1 MEQNN
6 RDENKT
12 RDQLLAEKRD
22 AEQILRNLSP
32 EYLGIYVL
40 DRKTGGFRDIIAPE
54 FFREIAWE
62 RSGNYKEALLNYRDR
77 FVREDDYCI
86 IDHVLDYDTIYEELK
101 ELKEQ
106 EALKFSYHKKD
117 GHCIGLEIK
126 PYSGKKEEEHL
137 SLWIYTDDALSEMQ
151 HNARIRSEIIEAIGK
166 TYRYISRIDIQAD
179 YYEEITGL
187 EELHTIEG
195 NRTGSASGNA
205 KRMCEKR
212 VAEDFQKDFLEFTD
226 MATLP
231 ARLRDRETVEFE
243 YRVKDG
249 QWNRI
254 RFIVKRR
261 DTQGEVTHVLCVI
274 RNINDFKEREQKLWF
289 HARQAEQEAREKARF
304 LANMSHD
311 IRTPMNGILGM
322 LDLAE
327 NYPEDLKTQEY
338 CRSKIRTTS
347 NYLLSLINDVLD
359 MSKLESDENELPFMN
374 FDLAAMLRKTNEEME
389 KKAQLRQ
396 IDYVIDWTQTSYEH
410 QCLIGN
416 PVYASR
422 ILEIIADNAIKFS
435 RHGSKVEVW
444 CREERIDEKHSQ
456 FIFCCRDYG
465 IGMSEEYTS
474 HAFDMF
480 SQENATGRTEYEGT
494 GLGLTLAKK
503 MADRIHATIEIES
516 CKNVGTTVTTRIPFE
531 IGQAEAMP
539 EVLNIEDID
548 IRGMRALVA
557 EDNELNM
564 EIARFILEDNGL
576 IVEGVFDG
584 KEAVDKFE
592 NSAPKY
598 YDVILMDIMMPK
610 LDGRDAARRIRLL
623 PREDAQSIPI
633 IAMSANAFAEDIISS
648 RLSGMD
654 LHISKP
660 VDNQKMITAIK
671 RALAEHD
678 RLMKV

>member
-12 RDQLLAEKRD
+12 REQLVEERQD
-22 AEQILRNLSP
+22 AEQILCSLAP

-40 DRKTGGFRDIIAPE
+40 DRETGSFRDIIAPD
-54 FFREIAWE
+54 FFREIACKK
-62 RSGNYKEALLNYRDR
+62 SGNYKEAVLNYRDR
-77 FVREDDYCI
+77 YVVEDDYDI
-86 IDHVLDYDTIYEELK
+86 IDHVLDYDRLYAELK
-101 ELKEQ
+101 EEETLT
-106 EALKFSYHKKD
+106 FSYHRKD
-117 GHCIGLEIK
+117 GHCVRLEIK
-126 PYSGKKEEEHL
+126 PYSGKPEEEHL
-137 SLWIYTDDALSEMQ
+137 SLWIYSDDALCEMQ
-151 HNARIRSEIIEAIGK
+151 HKARIRNEIIDAIGK
-166 TYRYISRIDIQAD
+166 TYRYISRIDLQAD

-195 NRTGSASGNA
+195 NRTGSPSANA
-205 KRMCEKR
+205 RRMCEKR

-231 ARLRDRETVEFE
+231 ARLRNRETVEFE

-261 DTQGEVTHVLCVI
+261 DEQGEVTHVLCAI
-274 RNINDFKEREQKLWF
+274 RDISDFKEREQDLQK
-289 HARQAEQEAREKARF
+289 HALLAERDAREKGCF
-304 LANMSHD
+304 LTNMSHD

-322 LDLAE
+322 LDLADR
-327 NYPEDLKTQEY
+327 YPDDLSLQQY

-347 NYLLSLINDVLD
+347 DYLLSLVNDVLD
-359 MSKLESDENELPFMN
+359 MSKLESEENELPAIN
-374 FDLAAMLRKTNEEME
+374 FDLASVLRRSNEESE
-389 KKAQLRQ
+389 KKAQKRQ
-396 IDYVIDWTQTSYEH
+396 IDYVIDWGQTTYEH
-410 QCLIGN
+410 QFLIGN
-416 PVYASR
+416 PVYATR
-422 ILEIIADNAIKFS
+422 ILGIIADNAIKFS
-435 RHGSKVEVW
+435 KSGSRVEVW
-444 CREERIDEKHSQ
+444 CREECVDEKHSM
-456 FIFCCRDYG
+456 FVFGCKDYG
-465 IGMSEEYTS
+465 IGMSEEYVR

-480 SQENATGRTEYEGT
+480 SQENTTSRTAYEGT
-494 GLGLTLAKK
+494 GLGLALAKK

-516 CKNVGTTVTTRIPFE
+516 CKNVGTTVTTKIPFE
-531 IGQAEAMP
+531 IGQDGEMP
-539 EVLNIEDID
+539 EALNIDDID
-548 IRGMRALVA
+548 IRGMRILVA

-576 IVEGVFDG
+576 VVEGASDG
-584 KEAVDKFE
+584 REAVEMFE
-592 NSAPKY
+592 KSAPGY
-598 YDVILMDIMMPK
+598 YDAILMDIMMPR

-660 VDNQKMITAIK
+660 VDNHKVITAIK
-671 RALAEHD
+671 RGLAEHD

>member
-1 MEQNN
+1 
-6 RDENKT
+6 
-12 RDQLLAEKRD
+12 
-22 AEQILRNLSP
+22 
-32 EYLGIYVL
+32 
-40 DRKTGGFRDIIAPE
+40 
-54 FFREIAWE
+54 
-62 RSGNYKEALLNYRDR
+62 
-77 FVREDDYCI
+77 
-86 IDHVLDYDTIYEELK
+86 
-101 ELKEQ
+101 
-106 EALKFSYHKKD
+106 
-117 GHCIGLEIK
+117 
-126 PYSGKKEEEHL
+126 
-137 SLWIYTDDALSEMQ
+137 
-151 HNARIRSEIIEAIGK
+151 
-166 TYRYISRIDIQAD
+166 
-179 YYEEITGL
+179 
-187 EELHTIEG
+187 
-195 NRTGSASGNA
+195 
-205 KRMCEKR
+205 
-212 VAEDFQKDFLEFTD
+212 
-226 MATLP
+226 
-231 ARLRDRETVEFE
+231 
-243 YRVKDG
+243 
-249 QWNRI
+249 
-254 RFIVKRR
+254 
-261 DTQGEVTHVLCVI
+261 
-274 RNINDFKEREQKLWF
+274 
-289 HARQAEQEAREKARF
+289 
-304 LANMSHD
+304 
-311 IRTPMNGILGM
+311 
-322 LDLAE
+322 
-327 NYPEDLKTQEY
+327 
-338 CRSKIRTTS
+338 
-347 NYLLSLINDVLD
+347 
-359 MSKLESDENELPFMN
+359 
-374 FDLAAMLRKTNEEME
+374 
-389 KKAQLRQ
+389 
-396 IDYVIDWTQTSYEH
+396 
-410 QCLIGN
+410 
-416 PVYASR
+416 
-422 ILEIIADNAIKFS
+422 
-435 RHGSKVEVW
+435 
-444 CREERIDEKHSQ
+444 
-456 FIFCCRDYG
+456 
-465 IGMSEEYTS
+465 MSEEYTS

-623 PREDAQSIPI
+623 PRADAQSIPI